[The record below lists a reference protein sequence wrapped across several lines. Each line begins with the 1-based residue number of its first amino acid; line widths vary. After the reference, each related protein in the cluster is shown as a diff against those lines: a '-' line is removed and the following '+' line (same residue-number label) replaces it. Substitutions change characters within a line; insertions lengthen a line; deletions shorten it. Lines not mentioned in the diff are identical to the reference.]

1 MHVFVVYCHPSE
13 QSFTYEVKNEFLRGL
28 ADAGHTYE
36 MSDLYAMGFNA
47 EFSEREYLRDAF
59 YTGGGAVD
67 EDVLREQNKIQS
79 ADAIA
84 FIYPVFWTEAPA
96 KLVGWFDR
104 VWTFGFAYGPAT
116 KMKKLKKALVI
127 AIAGNTMEALKE
139 SGEAQAM
146 ETVMLGDRIRDR
158 AEEKRMV
165 ILYGTS
171 RHDMEQ
177 RESKAPAHLKTAYEL
192 GRDM

>member
-1 MHVFVVYCHPSE
+1 MRTPGIRMKCRTYTPWASTR
-13 QSFTYEVKNEFLRGL
+13 SFRKENICATLSTQEAAPWTKTCC
-28 ADAGHTYE
+28 A
-36 MSDLYAMGFNA
+36 S
-47 EFSEREYLRDAF
+47 
-59 YTGGGAVD
+59 
-67 EDVLREQNKIQS
+67 KIRYS
-79 ADAIA
+79 PDAIA